1 MNTLNGIN
9 GTLLRSVLHLS
20 PSEDLFRDGG
30 RTHGAGG
37 SPSGLAKAILRHC
50 STASARDREVCRE

>member
-9 GTLLRSVLHLS
+9 GTLLRSVLHQS

-37 SPSGLAKAILRHC
+37 SPSGLAKAVLYDY
-50 STASARDREVCRE
+50 SMASARDKEVCRE

>member
-9 GTLLRSVLHLS
+9 GTLLRSVLHQS

-30 RTHGAGG
+30 RTHRAGG
-37 SPSGLAKAILRHC
+37 SPSELAEAFLCKHSL
-50 STASARDREVCRE
+50 ASARDREECRE